1 MIYDQ
6 EVLTAPTLLRQ
17 SESSLPLESVRHSI
31 GLQNLHRAFREP
43 RPLVILTG
51 RSNTDLHQLISSF
64 LDGIDSNVTVLRI
77 GKACTDPLEGM
88 REVVQSTGF
97 EPQNMDLVELEIMFM
112 KFLSLQRF
120 QDQRTIFLIDETP
133 GNNDWVRDKV
143 RNLVELEKAG
153 NFGLMVILSR
163 QSDLDEEIDIPV
175 LEVDTSLAKN
185 GRTKNM
191 RKLFPSVPAAAAP
204 KKTNGSRQHEL
215 TVNSDNDD
223 TVPLN
228 IILTHHGKGVH
239 ELTLEQPRLMIGRAE
254 DNDLCI
260 NNTNVSRHH
269 AILVR
274 HGAAALLMD
283 MNSKNGTFVNSQRIK
298 DQVVVHNDIITIGS
312 HEIKFVA
319 PSAMHSSAQD

>member
-1 MIYDQ
+1 MIFDQ
-6 EVLTAPTLLRQ
+6 EVLTAPTLLRK

-51 RSNTDLHQLISSF
+51 RSNADLHQLISSF
-64 LDGIDSNVTVLRI
+64 LDSIDSNVTVVRI
-77 GKACTDPLEGM
+77 GNACTDPLEGM
-88 REVVQSTGF
+88 REVVRSTGF

-120 QDQRTIFLIDETP
+120 QHQRTIFLIDETP
-133 GNNDWVRDKV
+133 DNNDWVRDKV

-153 NFGLMVILSR
+153 DFGLMVILSR
-163 QSDLDEEIDIPV
+163 QSDADEETDLPV
-175 LEVDTSLAKN
+175 LEVDTSLATN
-185 GRTKNM
+185 GRTKKM
-191 RKLFPSVPAAAAP
+191 RKLFPSAPVAASL
-204 KKTNGSRQHEL
+204 KKTNRSRWHEM
-215 TVNSDNDD
+215 TVNLDNDD

-228 IILTHHGKGVH
+228 ILLTHHGKGMH

-269 AILVR
+269 AILIR
-274 HGAAALLMD
+274 HGAAALLTD

-298 DQVVVHNDIITIGS
+298 DQVQ
-312 HEIKFVA
+312 IKFVA
-319 PSAMHSSAQD
+319 PSAMHSNTPD

>member
-6 EVLTAPTLLRQ
+6 EVLTAPTLLRK
-17 SESSLPLESVRHSI
+17 SESSLPVESVRHRI
-31 GLQNLHRAFREP
+31 GQQHLHNTFREP
-43 RPLVILTG
+43 RPLAILAGSSAPDT
-51 RSNTDLHQLISSF
+51 SELISSF
-64 LDGIDSNVTVLRI
+64 LDSIDSNVTVLRI

-88 REVVQSTGF
+88 REVVRATGF
-97 EPQNMDLVELEIMFM
+97 EPQNMNLVELEIMFM

-120 QDQRTIFLIDETP
+120 QHQRTIFLIEETP
-133 GNNDWVRDKV
+133 GNDDWVRDKV

-163 QSDLDEEIDIPV
+163 QSDANEEIDLPV
-175 LEVDTSLAKN
+175 LEVDTSLATN
-185 GRTKNM
+185 GRMKKM
-191 RKLFPSVPAAAAP
+191 RKLFPSAPVAASL
-204 KKTNGSRQHEL
+204 KKTNGSRRHEM
-215 TVNSDNDD
+215 TVNLDNDD

-228 IILTHHGKGVH
+228 IILTHHGKGIH

-298 DQVVVHNDIITIGS
+298 DQVVVHNDIITIGN
-312 HEIKFVA
+312 HQIKFVA
-319 PSAMHSSAQD
+319 PSALHSSAQD

>member
-31 GLQNLHRAFREP
+31 GLQNLHRAFRES
-43 RPLVILTG
+43 RPLVIFTG
-51 RSNTDLHQLISSF
+51 RSTTDMHQLISSF
-64 LDGIDSNVTVLRI
+64 LDGIDSEVSVVRI
-77 GKACTDPLEGM
+77 GKDCKDPLEGM
-88 REVVQSTGF
+88 REVVRSTDF
-97 EPQNMDLVELEIMFM
+97 ESQNMDLVELEIMFM

-120 QDQRTIFLIDETP
+120 QHQRTIFLIDETP
-133 GNNDWVRDKV
+133 DNNDWVRDKV

-153 NFGLMVILSR
+153 DFGLMVILSR
-163 QSDLDEEIDIPV
+163 QSDADEEADLPV
-175 LEVDTSLAKN
+175 LEVDTSLATN
-185 GRTKNM
+185 GRTKKM
-191 RKLFPSVPAAAAP
+191 RKLFPSVPVAPAP
-204 KKTNGSRQHEL
+204 KKMNGSRQHEL
-215 TVNSDNDD
+215 TANSDNDD

-228 IILTHHGKGVH
+228 IILTHHGKGMH

-298 DQVVVHNDIITIGS
+298 DQVVVHNDIIAIGN
-312 HEIKFVA
+312 HQIKFVA

>member
-6 EVLTAPTLLRQ
+6 EVLTAPTLLRK
-17 SESSLPLESVRHSI
+17 SKSSLPPESVRHRI
-31 GLQNLHRAFREP
+31 GLQHLHSTYREP
-43 RPLVILTG
+43 RPLAILAGSSAKDT
-51 RSNTDLHQLISSF
+51 SQLISSF
-64 LDGIDSNVTVLRI
+64 LDSIDGSATVVRI
-77 GKACTDPLEGM
+77 GKACTDPLDGM
-88 REVVQSTGF
+88 REVVRATGF
-97 EPQNMDLVELEIMFM
+97 EPQNLDLVELEIMFM

-120 QDQRTIFLIDETP
+120 RHQRTIFLIEETP
-133 GNNDWVRDKV
+133 DNDDWVRDKV

-163 QSDLDEEIDIPV
+163 QSDLDEEIEIPV
-175 LEVDTSLAKN
+175 LQVDASLATN
-185 GRTKNM
+185 GRTKKL
-191 RKLFPSVPAAAAP
+191 RKLFPSVPAAATP
-204 KKTNGSRQHEL
+204 KKTNGSRVHEL

-228 IILTHHGKGVH
+228 INLTHHGKGIH

-269 AILVR
+269 AILIR
-274 HGAAALLMD
+274 HGAAALLTD

-298 DQVVVHNDIITIGS
+298 DQVVVHNDIITIGN
-312 HEIKFVA
+312 HQIKFVA
-319 PSAMHSSAQD
+319 PSALHSNESD